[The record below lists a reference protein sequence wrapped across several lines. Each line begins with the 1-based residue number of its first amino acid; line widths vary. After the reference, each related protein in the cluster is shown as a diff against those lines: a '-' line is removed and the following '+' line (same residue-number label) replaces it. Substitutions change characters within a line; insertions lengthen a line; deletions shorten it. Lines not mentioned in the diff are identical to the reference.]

1 MATYEQELLEF
12 LKKDNPTGV
21 PSNQVEKTKQDESY
35 GLGVVGGLGALGALA
50 AGAYALGRKKL
61 PGAEVLKEI
70 AQKTKPALP
79 EARVTELGPVDK
91 VAEILD
97 VVPTKTQRAASV
109 RPAEYQQFI
118 DQFKQLKDTSVQKPL
133 TMGGNKERF
142 GSALYDYLAQ
152 HPANKPL
159 PAESWIK
166 EFTNF
171 NRLAS
176 LSIPKEGA
184 RIKASI
190 TKEELFDTNI
200 AKFDKEGKIV
210 GGFLDIARL
219 NNLPVSKL
227 DLMQLVEKSPAA
239 NMVVKRF
246 KVQEPEVLISKAD
259 DMYTN
264 TKTAISEATKK
275 LEEWSKTNLKST
287 DKSYYDSIQEFLTRT
302 DRMMLKGKT
311 VTENN
316 LLQGVDARDV
326 PVNYFQ
332 ETYKDLQTAAKGI
345 KERLGVDLNELPA
358 FKKSLENIQGN
369 LTGFRR
375 SFDLQKTQ
383 DLLPRYGGGNAQSY
397 RILGAED
404 YIEDVAYIKNIPMG
418 RDVVPGRAGGQT
430 HFAKVGEVP
439 LNNQIYH
446 VRYGKRSL
454 EGNPNKKV
462 YAIDEIQ
469 SDVQALMSERD
480 PERLKVFNPFGTD
493 QQFNQANT
501 ALNILKNKM
510 KDIASKG
517 GAITDKDKVEYW
529 KLSQNFDEL
538 RKKTMNASNI
548 AEGGTAFEP
557 YNKMSD
563 FQKYPYLPFF
573 DRSSYGDHA
582 IKHVLKTAAENNV
595 DWVVVNPV
603 ERLHSL
609 RNIGTRSTGDN
620 YHGKLG
626 DWEFYG
632 YHTGKAGR
640 QNVKAYTDAQGKT
653 VLTNPKLNAVIP
665 DRMIDL
671 AKQYNTEVGTINVSL
686 SDPNKPFKIVKDLNL
701 KVDDAKVLGI
711 PPSLRKQHI
720 AAFKTEEEATAFLDT
735 TGSSGKVVKM
745 EANDPALYYPAFGI
759 RVTDTMKGTPFKLY
773 KKEGGLVVN
782 IFA

>member
-12 LKKDNPTGV
+12 LKKDSPTGV
-21 PSNQVEKTKQDESY
+21 PSDPVEKAKQDESY

-50 AGAYALGRKKL
+50 AGAYTLGKKRL

-70 AQKTKPALP
+70 AQKTKPVLP

-91 VAEILD
+91 VKEILD
-97 VVPTKTQRAASV
+97 VVPTKVQRAAEV

-133 TMGGNKERF
+133 TMGGTKERF

-159 PAESWIK
+159 PADTWIK

-200 AKFDKEGKIV
+200 AKFDKDGKIV

-227 DLMQLVEKSPAA
+227 DLMQLVEKSPGA
-239 NMVVKRF
+239 NMIIKRF
-246 KVQEPEVLISKAD
+246 KVQEPEVMVSKVD
-259 DMYTN
+259 DIYAN
-264 TKTAISEATKK
+264 TKTTVSEIRKK
-275 LEEWSKTNLKST
+275 LDEWAQTNLT
-287 DKSYYDSIQEFLTRT
+287 DKNQGYYNSLKDYLTKTENMVLR
-302 DRMMLKGKT
+302 GKA
-311 VTENN
+311 VTEKN
-316 LLQGVDARDV
+316 LLQGSDPRDIGTT
-326 PVNYFQ
+326 YF
-332 ETYKDLQTAAKGI
+332 EEAYKDINTALKGM
-345 KERLGVDLNELPA
+345 KSQLNLDLNQSETIVNSMININNNINN
-358 FKKSLENIQGN
+358 FK
-369 LTGFRR
+369 R
-375 SFDLQKTQ
+375 SHSLQKTQ
-383 DLLPRYGGGNAQSY
+383 DLLPRYGGGNASTY
-397 RILGAED
+397 RISGAED
-404 YIEDVAYIKNIPMG
+404 YIEDVAYIKNMPMG
-418 RDVVPGRAGGQT
+418 RDVVPGKAGGQT
-430 HFAKVGEVP
+430 HFSKVAEVP
-439 LNNQIYH
+439 LNNQVYH

-469 SDVQALMSERD
+469 SDVQALMIEKD
-480 PERLKVFNPFGTD
+480 PERLKVFNPYGTD

-501 ALNILKNKM
+501 ALNMLKNKM
-510 KDIASKG
+510 KDIAAKG
-517 GAITDKDKVEYW
+517 GAITDKDKAEYW

-538 RKKTMNASNI
+538 RKKTMNASNVS
-548 AEGGTAFEP
+548 EGASGKQWELGD
-557 YNKMSD
+557 YE
-563 FQKYPYLPFF
+563 KYPFLPFF

-582 IKHVLKTAAENNV
+582 LKQVLKTAAENNV
-595 DWVVVNPV
+595 EWVVVNPV
-603 ERLHSL
+603 ERLHAL
-609 RNIGTRSTGDN
+609 RNLGQREGGN
-620 YHGKLG
+620 YYGKLG

-632 YHTGKAGR
+632 HYTGKAGK
-640 QNVKAYTDAQGKT
+640 QNVKAYTDKRGEA
-653 VLTNPKLNAVIP
+653 VSTNPRQNAVIP

-671 AKQYNTEVGTINVSL
+671 AKQYNSEAKTINVSL
-686 SDPNKPFKIVKDLNL
+686 SDPEKPYKIVKDLNL
-701 KVDDAKVLGI
+701 RVDDAKVLGI
-711 PPSLRKQHI
+711 PPKLRKQHI
-720 AAFKTEEEATAFLDT
+720 AAFKTEEEANAYMEA
-735 TGSSGKVVKM
+735 TGSSGTIVKM

-759 RVTDTMKGTPFKLY
+759 KVTDSMKGTPFKLY

>member
-21 PSNQVEKTKQDESY
+21 PSDPVEKTKQDESY

-50 AGAYALGRKKL
+50 AGAYTLGKKRL

-91 VAEILD
+91 VKEILD
-97 VVPTKTQRAASV
+97 VVPTKVQRAAEV

-133 TMGGNKERF
+133 TMGGTKERF

-152 HPANKPL
+152 HSANKPL
-159 PAESWIK
+159 PAETWIK

-200 AKFDKEGKIV
+200 AKFDKDGKIV

-227 DLMQLVEKSPAA
+227 DLMQLVEKSPGA
-239 NMVVKRF
+239 NMIIKRF
-246 KVQEPEVLISKAD
+246 KVQEPEVMVSKVD
-259 DMYTN
+259 DIYAN
-264 TKTAISEATKK
+264 TKTTVSEIRKK
-275 LEEWSKTNLKST
+275 LDEWAQTNLT
-287 DKSYYDSIQEFLTRT
+287 DKNQGYYNSLKDYLTKTENMVLR
-302 DRMMLKGKT
+302 GKA
-311 VTENN
+311 VTEKN
-316 LLQGVDARDV
+316 LLQGSDPRDIGTT
-326 PVNYFQ
+326 YF
-332 ETYKDLQTAAKGI
+332 EEAYKDINTALKGM
-345 KERLGVDLNELPA
+345 KSQLNLDLNESETIVNSMININNNINN
-358 FKKSLENIQGN
+358 FK
-369 LTGFRR
+369 R
-375 SFDLQKTQ
+375 SHSLQKTQ
-383 DLLPRYGGGNAQSY
+383 DLLPRYGGGNASTY
-397 RILGAED
+397 RVSGAED
-404 YIEDVAYIKNIPMG
+404 YIEDVAYIKNMPMG
-418 RDVVPGRAGGQT
+418 RDVVPGKAGGQT
-430 HFAKVGEVP
+430 HFSKVAEVP
-439 LNNQIYH
+439 LNNQVYH

-469 SDVQALMSERD
+469 SDVQALMIEKD
-480 PERLKVFNPFGTD
+480 PERLKVFNPYGTD

-510 KDIASKG
+510 KDIAAKG
-517 GAITDKDKVEYW
+517 GAITDKDKAEYW

-538 RKKTMNASNI
+538 RKKTMNASNVS
-548 AEGGTAFEP
+548 EGASGKQWELGD
-557 YNKMSD
+557 YE
-563 FQKYPYLPFF
+563 KYPFLPFF

-582 IKHVLKTAAENNV
+582 LKQVLKTAAENNV
-595 DWVVVNPV
+595 EWVVVNPV
-603 ERLHSL
+603 ERLHAL
-609 RNIGTRSTGDN
+609 RNLGQRDGGN
-620 YHGKLG
+620 YYGKLG

-632 YHTGKAGR
+632 HYTGKAGK
-640 QNVKAYTDAQGKT
+640 QNVKAFTDKRGEA
-653 VLTNPKLNAVIP
+653 VSTNPRQNAVIP

-671 AKQYNTEVGTINVSL
+671 AKQYNSEAKTINVSL
-686 SDPNKPFKIVKDLNL
+686 SDPEKPYKIVKDLNL
-701 KVDDAKVLGI
+701 RVDDAKVLGI
-711 PPSLRKQHI
+711 PPKLRKQHI
-720 AAFKTEEEATAFLDT
+720 AAFKTEEEANAYMEA
-735 TGSSGKVVKM
+735 TGSSGTIVKM

-759 RVTDTMKGTPFKLY
+759 KVTDSMKGTPFKLY

>member
-12 LKKDNPTGV
+12 LKKDSPTGV
-21 PSNQVEKTKQDESY
+21 PSDSVEKAKQDESY

-61 PGAEVLKEI
+61 PGAEALKEI
-70 AQKTKPALP
+70 AQKTKPVLP

-91 VAEILD
+91 VKEILD
-97 VVPTKTQRAASV
+97 VVPTKVQRAAEV

-133 TMGGNKERF
+133 TMGGTKERF

-159 PAESWIK
+159 PAETWIK

-200 AKFDKEGKIV
+200 AKFDKDGKIV

-227 DLMQLVEKSPAA
+227 DLMQLVEKSPGA
-239 NMVVKRF
+239 NMIIKRF
-246 KVQEPEVLISKAD
+246 KVQEPEVMVSKVD
-259 DMYTN
+259 DIYAN
-264 TKTAISEATKK
+264 TKTTVSEIRKK
-275 LEEWSKTNLKST
+275 LDEWAQTNLT
-287 DKSYYDSIQEFLTRT
+287 DKNQGYYNSLKDYLTKTENMVLR
-302 DRMMLKGKT
+302 GKA
-311 VTENN
+311 VTEKN
-316 LLQGVDARDV
+316 LLQGSDPRDIGTT
-326 PVNYFQ
+326 YF
-332 ETYKDLQTAAKGI
+332 EEAYKDINTALKGM
-345 KERLGVDLNELPA
+345 KSQLNLDLNESETIVNSMININNNINN
-358 FKKSLENIQGN
+358 FK
-369 LTGFRR
+369 R
-375 SFDLQKTQ
+375 SHSLQKTQ
-383 DLLPRYGGGNAQSY
+383 DLLPRYGGGNASTY
-397 RILGAED
+397 RISGAED
-404 YIEDVAYIKNIPMG
+404 YIEDVAYIKNMPMG
-418 RDVVPGRAGGQT
+418 RDVVPGKAGGQT
-430 HFAKVGEVP
+430 HFSKVAEVP
-439 LNNQIYH
+439 LNNQVYH

-469 SDVQALMSERD
+469 SDVQALMIEKD
-480 PERLKVFNPFGTD
+480 PERLKVFNPYGTD

-501 ALNILKNKM
+501 ALNMLKNKM
-510 KDIASKG
+510 KDIAAKG
-517 GAITDKDKVEYW
+517 GAITDKDKAEYW

-538 RKKTMNASNI
+538 RKKTMNASNVS
-548 AEGGTAFEP
+548 EGASGKQWELGD
-557 YNKMSD
+557 YE
-563 FQKYPYLPFF
+563 KYPFLPFF

-582 IKHVLKTAAENNV
+582 LKQVLKTAAENNV
-595 DWVVVNPV
+595 EWVVVNPV
-603 ERLHSL
+603 ERLHAL
-609 RNIGTRSTGDN
+609 RNLGQREGGN
-620 YHGKLG
+620 YYGKLG

-632 YHTGKAGR
+632 HYTGKAGK
-640 QNVKAYTDAQGKT
+640 QNVKAYTDKRGEA
-653 VLTNPKLNAVIP
+653 VSTNPRQNAVIP
-665 DRMIDL
+665 ERMIDL
-671 AKQYNTEVGTINVSL
+671 AKQYNSEAKTINVSL
-686 SDPNKPFKIVKDLNL
+686 SDPEKPYKIVKDLNL
-701 KVDDAKVLGI
+701 RVDDAKVLGI
-711 PPSLRKQHI
+711 PPKLRKQHI
-720 AAFKTEEEATAFLDT
+720 AAFKTEEEANAYMEA
-735 TGSSGKVVKM
+735 TGSSGTIIKM

-759 RVTDTMKGTPFKLY
+759 KVTESMKGTPFKLY

>member
-21 PSNQVEKTKQDESY
+21 PSDPVEKTKQDESY

-91 VAEILD
+91 VKEILD
-97 VVPTKTQRAASV
+97 VVPTKVQRAAEV

-133 TMGGNKERF
+133 TMGGTKERF

-152 HPANKPL
+152 HSANKPL
-159 PAESWIK
+159 PAETWIK

-200 AKFDKEGKIV
+200 AKFDKDGKIV

-227 DLMQLVEKSPAA
+227 DLMQLVEKSPGA
-239 NMVVKRF
+239 NMIIKRF
-246 KVQEPEVLISKAD
+246 KVQEPEVMVSKVD
-259 DMYTN
+259 DIYAN
-264 TKTAISEATKK
+264 TKTTVSEIRKK
-275 LEEWSKTNLKST
+275 LDEWAQTNLT
-287 DKSYYDSIQEFLTRT
+287 DKNQGYYNSLKDYLTKTENMVLR
-302 DRMMLKGKT
+302 GKA
-311 VTENN
+311 VTEKN
-316 LLQGVDARDV
+316 LLQGSDPRDIGTT
-326 PVNYFQ
+326 YF
-332 ETYKDLQTAAKGI
+332 EEAYKDINTALKGM
-345 KERLGVDLNELPA
+345 KSQLNLDLNESETIVNSMININNNINN
-358 FKKSLENIQGN
+358 FK
-369 LTGFRR
+369 R
-375 SFDLQKTQ
+375 SHSLQKTQ
-383 DLLPRYGGGNAQSY
+383 DLLPRYGGGNASTY
-397 RILGAED
+397 RISGAED
-404 YIEDVAYIKNIPMG
+404 YIEDVAYIKNMPMG
-418 RDVVPGRAGGQT
+418 RDVVPGKAGGQT
-430 HFAKVGEVP
+430 HFSKVAEVP
-439 LNNQIYH
+439 LNNQVYH

-469 SDVQALMSERD
+469 SDVQALMIEKD
-480 PERLKVFNPFGTD
+480 PERLKVFNPYGTD

-510 KDIASKG
+510 KDIAAKG
-517 GAITDKDKVEYW
+517 GAITDKDKAEYW

-538 RKKTMNASNI
+538 RKKTMNASNVS
-548 AEGGTAFEP
+548 EGASGKQWELGD
-557 YNKMSD
+557 YE
-563 FQKYPYLPFF
+563 KYPFLPFF

-582 IKHVLKTAAENNV
+582 LKQVLKTAAENNV
-595 DWVVVNPV
+595 EWVVVNPV
-603 ERLHSL
+603 ERLHAL
-609 RNIGTRSTGDN
+609 RNLGQRDGGN
-620 YHGKLG
+620 YYGKLG

-632 YHTGKAGR
+632 HYTGKAGK
-640 QNVKAYTDAQGKT
+640 QNVKAYTDKRGEA
-653 VLTNPKLNAVIP
+653 VSTNPRQNAVIP

-671 AKQYNTEVGTINVSL
+671 AKQYNSEAKTINVSL
-686 SDPNKPFKIVKDLNL
+686 SDPEKPYKIVKDLNL
-701 KVDDAKVLGI
+701 RVDDAKVLGI
-711 PPSLRKQHI
+711 PPKLRKQHI
-720 AAFKTEEEATAFLDT
+720 AAFKTEEAANAYMEAT
-735 TGSSGKVVKM
+735 GSNGTIVKM

-759 RVTDTMKGTPFKLY
+759 KVTDSMKGTPFKLY

>member
-21 PSNQVEKTKQDESY
+21 PSDPIEKTKQDESY

-50 AGAYALGRKKL
+50 AGAYTLGKRRL

-70 AQKTKPALP
+70 AQKTKPVLP

-91 VAEILD
+91 VKEILD
-97 VVPTKTQRAASV
+97 VVPTKIQRAAEV

-159 PAESWIK
+159 PAETWIK

-246 KVQEPEVLISKAD
+246 KVQEPEVLVSKAD
-259 DMYTN
+259 TMYTN
-264 TKTAISEATKK
+264 TKTAVSEASKK
-275 LEEWSKTNLKST
+275 LEEWSKTNLK
-287 DKSYYDSIQEFLTRT
+287 DKDKGYYDSVQDFFTKT
-302 DRMMLKGKT
+302 DRMMLRGKT

-316 LLQGVDARDV
+316 LLQGSDPRDIGMS
-326 PVNYFQ
+326 YFQ
-332 ETYKDLQTAAKGI
+332 EAYKDLQTAAKGV
-345 KERLGVDLNELPA
+345 KERLGVDLNESPA
-358 FKKSLENIQGN
+358 FTKALEDIQSN

-383 DLLPRYGGGNAQSY
+383 DLFPRYGGGNATTY
-397 RILGAED
+397 RISGAED
-404 YIEDVAYIKNIPMG
+404 YIEDVAYIKNMPMG
-418 RDVVPGRAGGQT
+418 RDVVPGKAGGQT
-430 HFAKVGEVP
+430 HFSKVAEVP
-439 LNNQIYH
+439 LNNQVYH

-469 SDVQALMSERD
+469 SDVQALMIEKD
-480 PERLKVFNPFGTD
+480 PERLKVFNPYGTD

-501 ALNILKNKM
+501 ALNMLKNKM
-510 KDIASKG
+510 KDIAAKG

-538 RKKTMNASNI
+538 RKKTMNASNVS
-548 AEGGTAFEP
+548 EGASGKQWELGD
-557 YNKMSD
+557 YE
-563 FQKYPYLPFF
+563 KYPFLPFF

-582 IKHVLKTAAENNV
+582 LKQVLKSAAENNV
-595 DWVVVNPV
+595 EWVVVNPV
-603 ERLHSL
+603 ERLHAL
-609 RNIGTRSTGDN
+609 RNIGQREPGNN
-620 YHGKLG
+620 YYGKLG

-632 YHTGKAGR
+632 HYTGKAGK
-640 QNVKAYTDAQGKT
+640 QNVKAFTDKRGEA
-653 VLTNPKLNAVIP
+653 VSTNPRQNAVIP

-671 AKQYNTEVGTINVSL
+671 AKQYNSEAKTINVSL
-686 SDPNKPFKIVKDLNL
+686 SDPEKPFKIVKDLNL

-711 PPSLRKQHI
+711 PPNLRKQHV
-720 AAFKTEEEATAFLDT
+720 AAFKTEEEALAYLDA

-759 RVTDTMKGTPFKLY
+759 KVTDTMKGTPFKLY

-782 IFA
+782 IFAW